1 MNDHDSSTSKFLV
14 DDYEGIS
21 SDFIEMEPLPSRE
34 GYCDLF
40 KAKRYG
46 RWYLLKCL
54 KEKEATYPVYQQM
67 FRKEFEISVALQH
80 QSVVQVTGLETV
92 KLPDGRTALC
102 IISEWIDG
110 VTLSEYLKGASGSSV
125 PSVNERRRVAEELA
139 EAVAYIHSQQ
149 VVHRDLKPSNIMI
162 TNNGNYVKVI
172 DFGLADTSSHA
183 ILKQPAGTMRYM
195 APEQMQT
202 SMADVRN
209 DIYSLGV
216 ILQEMNLGGGKYRR
230 VVERCLRPMEQ
241 RYQQMDDLLKDLHSR
256 RGQYLMWGV
265 VAAVVVAVVTL
276 LLWQVSSLQRRSV
289 QMEKEAAE
297 QQLQLKILNHEIIG
311 FDDPEVQRLCVA
323 HWDTDGDGQL
333 SYKEAAAVDS
343 LGQVFTGNKK
353 ILSFDELENFTGL
366 TAIDANAFRDCE
378 SLQSVR
384 LPISVRFIRSN
395 AFRHTAI
402 ERFKVPGTVAGLGDH
417 FMEDCPN
424 LETVIFESRLPQN
437 NMTEESVPFVNC
449 PKLTTIFVPDHS
461 IIQLRQG
468 KHMKESGVDLQTAF
482 TLRSEGQS
490 AVAVDPQKK
499 GGVTNGYYTYR
510 LWLEWGL
517 VFPLMTDHVR
527 FADQEVHDICVK
539 RWDRDGDRELSIEE
553 AEAVQTLGSAFTANP
568 KITSFDELSFFTG
581 VKELPN
587 SAFDNCY
594 NMKSVSLPSSLKV
607 IGSYAFS
614 NCACLQSITL
624 PSHLEKLGEHAFQ
637 DCDLEEIF
645 IPASVA
651 SISPSTFNGN
661 HRLRKVVV
669 SKDNPV
675 YDSRENCNAII
686 ETATN
691 TMVSG
696 SVTAFFPR
704 SVDKMSE
711 EPFSGYSRPSIVIPK
726 QIKAIGQWAFACK
739 IDTIYC
745 ESPVPPT
752 FNSNNG
758 TNILFQYTPI
768 IIVPKGSRNAYAKA
782 DGWRYYLD
790 GLREKP

>member
-1 MNDHDSSTSKFLV
+1 MNDTDSSTSKYLV

-21 SDFIEMEPLPSRE
+21 SDFIDMEPLPSRE

-46 RWYLLKCL
+46 RWYMLKCL
-54 KEKEATYPVYQQM
+54 KSENARYPVYQQM
-67 FRKEFEISVALQH
+67 FRKEFEIAVALQH
-80 QSVVQVTGLETV
+80 QSVVQVQGLETV

-110 VTLSEYLKGASGSSV
+110 VTLSEYLKGTSGSSE

-172 DFGLADTSSHA
+172 DFGLADTNSHA

-216 ILQEMNLGGGKYRR
+216 ILQEMDLGGGKYRR

-256 RGQYLMWGV
+256 RGQYLMWGG

-276 LLWQVSSLQRRSV
+276 LLWQISSLQRRSA

-424 LETVIFESRLPQN
+424 LETVIFRARLPQN

-449 PKLTTIFVPDHS
+449 PRLTTIFVPDYC
-461 IIQLRQG
+461 IEQLRQG
-468 KHMKESGVDLQTAF
+468 KYLKDHGIDMETAD
-482 TLRSEGQS
+482 TLIDAKYLGTSPE
-490 AVAVDPQKK
+490 KK
-499 GGVTNGYYTYR
+499 GKNRYISYSYVYR
-510 LWLEWGL
+510 LWLEWGAAY
-517 VFPLMTDHVR
+517 PLMTDHIR
-527 FADQEVHDICVK
+527 FVDTVVHDICVK
-539 RWDRDGDRELSIEE
+539 WWDRDGDRELSIEE

-568 KITSFDELSFFTG
+568 KITSFDELRFFTG
-581 VKELPN
+581 VKEIGIG
-587 SAFDNCY
+587 AFDNCL
-594 NMKSVSLPSSLKV
+594 NLESVSLPSSLRV
-607 IGSYAFS
+607 IDSYAFNS
-614 NCACLQSITL
+614 CLCLRSITL
-624 PSHLEKLGEHAFQ
+624 PDNLEKLGGHVFEY
-637 DCDLEEIF
+637 CDLEEIF
-645 IPASVA
+645 IPASVT
-651 SISPSTFNGN
+651 SISPSTFNRN
-661 HRLRKVVV
+661 SRLRKVVV
-669 SKDNPV
+669 SDDNPV
-675 YDSRENCNAII
+675 YDSREHCNAII

-691 TMVSG
+691 TMVTG

-704 SVDKMSE
+704 SVNKMSD
-711 EPFSGYSRPSIVIPK
+711 EPFTGYDRPSIVIPWQVK
-726 QIKAIGQWAFACK
+726 KIGQWAFSCK

-745 ESPVPPT
+745 ESPVPPS
-752 FNSNNG
+752 FNSDNGNNL
-758 TNILFQYTPI
+758 LFSSNPV
-768 IIVPKGSRNAYAKA
+768 IIVPKGSRDAYAKA